1 MGRISQTLVVRL
13 FLETCL
19 FSLISHSLG
28 KVHEALMRQRQI
40 GVIPGIMGRLG
51 DLGAIDKKYDVAIS
65 TVFGGA
71 LDILI
76 TDTTDTAT
84 QCIMYLKQV

>member
-1 MGRISQTLVVRL
+1 
-13 FLETCL
+13 
-19 FSLISHSLG
+19 
-28 KVHEALMRQRQI
+28 MRQRQI

-71 LDILI
+71 LDILV

-84 QCIMYLKQV
+84 QCIMYLKQVWPFIMETVKGSCFNSRIRG